1 MMKKVFYGWYIVAAS
16 VGLNFYLT
24 VVFGLGFNVFFLP
37 ILHEFGWSRA
47 LTSGAFSLRAVES
60 GLLAPVIGFLVDR
73 WGPRLVILS
82 GVIVGGAGMIMMG
95 YVSSLLTFYVAFLV
109 ASLGMTGAG
118 HGVSW
123 VVAVAN
129 WFQRQRG
136 RALGMAML
144 GPVVGGPF
152 LVVVALLEGYIGWRI
167 ATMML
172 GVGLWIVGIP
182 LALVAR
188 SRPEPYGYLPDGDT
202 PEEVSARKA
211 DVSTLPP
218 GRVSNGLSVAQAVR
232 TRDFWVIVLLFALMF
247 MGISGMMVHLI
258 PLLEDLDY
266 SSAQAASL
274 LGLMFLLSGIGRI
287 GSGLLA
293 DKFDYRPVLGG
304 LIGFQLAGLLLLTAI
319 GPSQLW
325 LAALFALIFGI
336 GFGGT
341 IPLRPFL
348 IMEIFGARAFGALQ
362 GLVQVGAIGAGVVG
376 PVFYGWVFDST
387 GSYDFAIFA
396 TLVTVLITIPLT
408 YMLKRTRRIAKNA
421 G

>member
-1 MMKKVFYGWYIVAAS
+1 MCFSSPFFVNSA
-16 VGLNFYLT
+16 
-24 VVFGLGFNVFFLP
+24 GLGL
-37 ILHEFGWSRA
+37 LHQEHFH
-47 LTSGAFSLRAVES
+47 LRAVEA

-73 WGPRLVILS
+73 WGPRIVILL
-82 GVIVGGAGMIMMG
+82 GVILGGAGMVMLG
-95 YVSSLLTFYVAFLV
+95 YVNSLLTFYVAFLV

-123 VVAVAN
+123 VAAVAN
-129 WFQRQRG
+129 WFQRLRG

-152 LVVVALLEGYIGWRI
+152 VVVVALLEGAIGWRI
-167 ATMML
+167 ATIML

-202 PEEVSARKA
+202 HEVVSASREGVRDLA
-211 DVSTLPP
+211 PEGNSD
-218 GRVSNGLSVAQAVR
+218 GLTVAQAAR

-247 MGISGMMVHLI
+247 VGISGLMVHLI
-258 PLLEDLDY
+258 PLLEDQNY

-287 GSGLLA
+287 GSGMLA
-293 DKFDYRPVLGG
+293 DRFDYRLVLGG
-304 LIGFQLAGLLLLTAI
+304 LIAFQVIGLLLLAAV
-319 GPSQLW
+319 GPAQLW
-325 LAALFALIFGI
+325 LVAAFALIFGI

-362 GLVQVGAIGAGVVG
+362 GLVQVGAIGVGVVG

-387 GSYDFAIFA
+387 GSYDLAIFA
-396 TLVTVLITIPLT
+396 TLATILITIPLT
-408 YMLKRTRRIAKNA
+408 YMLKRPHRIVRNLA
-421 G
+421 